1 MWKKIKDWCVEHW
14 EKIEDWRIE
23 HDEVVATFLASTVV
37 LLAVFFIYQFL
48 YVPFAKPVTP
58 MTQQQA
64 ETPAGVEK
72 AASNAHIKLDSGQTK
87 QVSETIR
94 EIRVT
99 EKEPVYIIQTTGDKA
114 QEASENASKQE
125 KADFSIVT
133 DKDHPDEAVELDKLD
148 KNTTVNLNQYNVQAY
163 KKHINTIEYY
173 PAEKTVGYTHQWKI
187 SKSGKYMGVGV
198 DYGTDDGRIMAK
210 VTYSW

>member
-1 MWKKIKDWCVEHW
+1 MWKKIKKFNDWYIENKNIFEGVF
-14 EKIEDWRIE
+14 KILVIG
-23 HDEVVATFLASTVV
+23 FV
-37 LLAVFFIYQFL
+37 LLCIAIALTNTLKQA
-48 YVPFAKPVTP
+48 PEPITP

-64 ETPAGVEK
+64 ETSTGVEK
-72 AASNAHIKLDSGQTK
+72 AADNARLKLDSGQNK

-114 QEASENASKQE
+114 QEASEKASKQE

-187 SKSGKYMGVGV
+187 SKSGKYMGAGV
-198 DYGTDDGRIMAK
+198 DYDTDDQRIMAK

>member
-1 MWKKIKDWCVEHW
+1 MWKKIKNWFKGEWNRGLFIVMS
-14 EKIEDWRIE
+14 
-23 HDEVVATFLASTVV
+23 FLILLTVV
-37 LLAVFFIYQFL
+37 
-48 YVPFAKPVTP
+48 FAFANAGLNRYTTKPATTMP
-58 MTQQQA
+58 QQQV
-64 ETPAGVEK
+64 ETPAGVEN
-72 AASNAHIKLDSGQTK
+72 AASNAHVKLDSGQTK

-114 QEASENASKQE
+114 QEASEKASKQE

-133 DKDHPDEAVELDKLD
+133 DKDHPGEAVELDKLD

-198 DYGTDDGRIMAK
+198 DYDTDDQRIMAK

>member
-1 MWKKIKDWCVEHW
+1 MQKIKDWILNNKYKTAQIITAV
-14 EKIEDWRIE
+14 ILI
-23 HDEVVATFLASTVV
+23 V
-37 LLAVFFIYQFL
+37 LLVFF
-48 YVPFAKPVTP
+48 VVKAWEAHTTKPVTTMP
-58 MTQQQA
+58 QQQA

-99 EKEPVYIIQTTGDKA
+99 EKEPVYIVQTTGDKA
-114 QEASENASKQE
+114 QEASEKASKQE

-148 KNTTVNLNQYNVQAY
+148 ENETVNLNQYNIQAY
-163 KKHINTIEYY
+163 KKQLNTIEYQ
-173 PAEKTVGYTHQWKI
+173 PWEKTIGYTHSWKV
-187 SKSGKYMGVGV
+187 SKSGKYLRIGA
-198 DYGTDDGRIMAK
+198 DYDIDDKRVLAK

>member
-1 MWKKIKDWCVEHW
+1 MQKIKDWILNNKYKTAQIITAV
-14 EKIEDWRIE
+14 ILI
-23 HDEVVATFLASTVV
+23 V
-37 LLAVFFIYQFL
+37 LLVLFVVKAWE
-48 YVPFAKPVTP
+48 AHTTKPVTTIP
-58 MTQQQA
+58 QQQA

-72 AASNAHIKLDSGQTK
+72 AANNAHIKLDSGQTK

-114 QEASENASKQE
+114 QEASEKASKQE

-133 DKDHPDEAVELDKLD
+133 DKDHPDESVELDKLD
-148 KNTTVNLNQYNVQAY
+148 ENETVNLNQYNIQAY
-163 KKHINTIEYY
+163 KKQLNTIEYQ
-173 PAEKTVGYTHQWKI
+173 PWEKTIGYTHSWKV
-187 SKSGKYMGVGV
+187 SKSGKYLGVGA
-198 DYGTDDGRIMAK
+198 DYDIDDKRVLAK

>member
-1 MWKKIKDWCVEHW
+1 MWTKIKDWYEEHK
-14 EKIEDWRIE
+14 E
-23 HDEVVATFLASTVV
+23 EVGTFILI
-37 LLAVFFIYQFL
+37 LAVLFATFFIYQVL
-48 YVPFAKPVTP
+48 YGPFTKPVTTIP
-58 MTQQQA
+58 QQQA

-72 AASNAHIKLDSGQTK
+72 ATDNAHIKLDSGQTK

-114 QEASENASKQE
+114 QEASEKASEQA

-133 DKDHPDEAVELDKLD
+133 DKDHPDEAVELDRLD
-148 KNTTVNLNQYNVQAY
+148 KNETVNLNQYNIQAY
-163 KKHINTIEYY
+163 KKQLNTIEYQ
-173 PAEKTVGYTHQWKI
+173 PWEKTIGYTHSWKV
-187 SKSGKYMGVGV
+187 SKSGKYLGVGA
-198 DYGTDDGRIMAK
+198 DYDIDDRRVLAK

>member
-1 MWKKIKDWCVEHW
+1 MWTKIKDWYEEHK
-14 EKIEDWRIE
+14 E
-23 HDEVVATFLASTVV
+23 EVVGTFIIIATV
-37 LLAVFFIYQFL
+37 LFVAFCIYRFFHG
-48 YVPFAKPVTP
+48 PFTQPVTP
-58 MTQQQA
+58 MTQKQA
-64 ETPAGVEK
+64 EAPAGVEK

-114 QEASENASKQE
+114 QEASEKASKQE

-173 PAEKTVGYTHQWKI
+173 PAEKAVGYTHQWKI

-198 DYGTDDGRIMAK
+198 DYDTDDQRIMAK

>member
-1 MWKKIKDWCVEHW
+1 MWKKIKNWFKGEWNRGFFIVMS
-14 EKIEDWRIE
+14 
-23 HDEVVATFLASTVV
+23 FLILLTVV
-37 LLAVFFIYQFL
+37 
-48 YVPFAKPVTP
+48 FAFANAGLNRYTTKPATTMP
-58 MTQQQA
+58 QQQA

-72 AASNAHIKLDSGQTK
+72 AASNAHIKLDNGQTK

-114 QEASENASKQE
+114 QEVSEKASKQE

-133 DKDHPDEAVELDKLD
+133 DKDHSDEAVELDKLD
-148 KNTTVNLNQYNVQAY
+148 ENETVNLNQYNIQAY
-163 KKHINTIEYY
+163 KKQLNTIEYQ
-173 PAEKTVGYTHQWKI
+173 PWEKTIGYTHSWKV
-187 SKSGKYMGVGV
+187 SKSGKYLGVGA
-198 DYGTDDGRIMAK
+198 DYDIDDKRVLAK

>member
-1 MWKKIKDWCVEHW
+1 MWKKIKNWFKGEWNRGFFIVMS
-14 EKIEDWRIE
+14 
-23 HDEVVATFLASTVV
+23 FLILLTVV
-37 LLAVFFIYQFL
+37 LA
-48 YVPFAKPVTP
+48 FANAGLNRYTTKPATTMP
-58 MTQQQA
+58 QQQA

-72 AASNAHIKLDSGQTK
+72 AASNAHIKLDNGQTK

-114 QEASENASKQE
+114 QEASEKASKQE

-148 KNTTVNLNQYNVQAY
+148 ENETVNLNQYNIQAY
-163 KKHINTIEYY
+163 KKQLNTIEYQ
-173 PAEKTVGYTHQWKI
+173 PWEKTIGYTHSWKV
-187 SKSGKYMGVGV
+187 SKSGKYLGVGA
-198 DYGTDDGRIMAK
+198 DYDIDDKRVLAK

>member
-1 MWKKIKDWCVEHW
+1 MWKKIKDWVLNNKCKTAQIVTAVILIALLMCVLVKAW
-14 EKIEDWRIE
+14 EA
-23 HDEVVATFLASTVV
+23 HTT
-37 LLAVFFIYQFL
+37 
-48 YVPFAKPVTP
+48 KPVTTIP
-58 MTQQQA
+58 QQQA

-72 AASNAHIKLDSGQTK
+72 AASNARIKLDSGQAN
-87 QVSETIR
+87 QVSESIR

-99 EKEPVYIIQTTGDKA
+99 EKEPVYIIKTSGDKA
-114 QEASENASKQE
+114 QETSEKASKQE

-133 DKDHPDEAVELDKLD
+133 DKDNPEKIVELNKLD
-148 KNTTVNLNQYNVQAY
+148 KNATVNLNQYNVQAY

-198 DYGTDDGRIMAK
+198 DYDTDDQRIMAK

>member
-1 MWKKIKDWCVEHW
+1 MWKKIKNWFKEEWNRGLFIVMS
-14 EKIEDWRIE
+14 
-23 HDEVVATFLASTVV
+23 FLILLTVV
-37 LLAVFFIYQFL
+37 
-48 YVPFAKPVTP
+48 FAFANAGLNRYTTKPATTMP
-58 MTQQQA
+58 QQQA

-99 EKEPVYIIQTTGDKA
+99 EREPVYIIQTTGDKA
-114 QEASENASKQE
+114 QEVSEKASKQE

-133 DKDHPDEAVELDKLD
+133 DKDHSDEAVELDKLD
-148 KNTTVNLNQYNVQAY
+148 ENETVNLNQYNIQAY
-163 KKHINTIEYY
+163 KKQLNTIEYQ
-173 PAEKTVGYTHQWKI
+173 PWEKTIGYTHSWKV
-187 SKSGKYMGVGV
+187 SKSGKYLGVGA
-198 DYGTDDGRIMAK
+198 DYDIDDKRVLAK

>member
-1 MWKKIKDWCVEHW
+1 MWKKIKNWFKGEW
-14 EKIEDWRIE
+14 NRGFFIFMS
-23 HDEVVATFLASTVV
+23 FLILLTVV
-37 LLAVFFIYQFL
+37 LAFVNEGLNRYTT
-48 YVPFAKPVTP
+48 KPATT

-72 AASNAHIKLDSGQTK
+72 AASNAHIKLDNGQTK

-114 QEASENASKQE
+114 QEVSEKASKQE

-133 DKDHPDEAVELDKLD
+133 DKDHSDEAVELDKLD
-148 KNTTVNLNQYNVQAY
+148 ENETVNLNQYNIQAY
-163 KKHINTIEYY
+163 KKQLNTIEYQ
-173 PAEKTVGYTHQWKI
+173 PWEKTIGYTHSWKV
-187 SKSGKYMGVGV
+187 SKSGKYLGVGA
-198 DYGTDDGRIMAK
+198 DYDIDDKRVLAK

>member
-1 MWKKIKDWCVEHW
+1 MWKKIKNWFKGEWNRGLFIVMS
-14 EKIEDWRIE
+14 
-23 HDEVVATFLASTVV
+23 FLILLTVV
-37 LLAVFFIYQFL
+37 
-48 YVPFAKPVTP
+48 FAFANAGLNRYTTKPATT

-72 AASNAHIKLDSGQTK
+72 AASNAHIKLDNGQTK

-114 QEASENASKQE
+114 QEVSEKASKQE

-133 DKDHPDEAVELDKLD
+133 DKDHSDEAVELDKLD
-148 KNTTVNLNQYNVQAY
+148 ENETVNLNQYNIQAY
-163 KKHINTIEYY
+163 KKQLNTIEYQ
-173 PAEKTVGYTHQWKI
+173 PWEKTIGYTHSWKV
-187 SKSGKYMGVGV
+187 SKSGKYLGVGA
-198 DYGTDDGRIMAK
+198 DYDIDDKRVLAK

>member
-1 MWKKIKDWCVEHW
+1 MQKITDWILNNKYKTA
-14 EKIEDWRIE
+14 KIITA
-23 HDEVVATFLASTVV
+23 VILIV
-37 LLAVFFIYQFL
+37 LLVFF
-48 YVPFAKPVTP
+48 VVKAWEAHTTKPVTTMP
-58 MTQQQA
+58 QQQA

-99 EKEPVYIIQTTGDKA
+99 EREPVYIIQTTGDKA
-114 QEASENASKQE
+114 QEVSEKASKQE

-133 DKDHPDEAVELDKLD
+133 DKDHSDEAVELDKLD
-148 KNTTVNLNQYNVQAY
+148 ENETVNLNQYNIQAY
-163 KKHINTIEYY
+163 KKQLNTIEYQ
-173 PAEKTVGYTHQWKI
+173 PWEKTIGYTHSWKV
-187 SKSGKYMGVGV
+187 SKSGKYLGVGA
-198 DYGTDDGRIMAK
+198 DYDIDDKRVLAK

>member
-1 MWKKIKDWCVEHW
+1 MWKKIKNWFKGEWNRGLFIVMS
-14 EKIEDWRIE
+14 
-23 HDEVVATFLASTVV
+23 FLILLTVV
-37 LLAVFFIYQFL
+37 
-48 YVPFAKPVTP
+48 FAFANAGLNRYTTKPATTMP
-58 MTQQQA
+58 QQQA

-99 EKEPVYIIQTTGDKA
+99 EREPVYIIQTTGDKA
-114 QEASENASKQE
+114 QEVSEKASKQE

-133 DKDHPDEAVELDKLD
+133 DKDHSDEAVELDKLD
-148 KNTTVNLNQYNVQAY
+148 ENETVNLKQYNIQAY
-163 KKHINTIEYY
+163 KKQLNTIEYQ
-173 PAEKTVGYTHQWKI
+173 PWEKTIGYTHSWKV
-187 SKSGKYMGVGV
+187 SKSGKYLGVGA
-198 DYGTDDGRIMAK
+198 DYDIDDKRVLAK

>member
-1 MWKKIKDWCVEHW
+1 MWKKIKNWCVEHR
-14 EKIEDWRIE
+14 EKI
-23 HDEVVATFLASTVV
+23 VGTFILITAVLFAAS
-37 LLAVFFIYQFL
+37 FIYQLL
-48 YVPFAKPVTP
+48 YGPFTKPVTP
-58 MTQQQA
+58 MPQQQA

-72 AASNAHIKLDSGQTK
+72 AASNAHIKLDYGQAK
-87 QVSETIR
+87 QVSETIK

-99 EKEPVYIIQTTGDKA
+99 EKEPVYIVKTSGDKA
-114 QEASENASKQE
+114 QEISEKVSKQE

-198 DYGTDDGRIMAK
+198 DYDTDDGRIMAK

>member
-1 MWKKIKDWCVEHW
+1 MWKKIKNWFKGERNRDLFIVMS
-14 EKIEDWRIE
+14 
-23 HDEVVATFLASTVV
+23 FLILLTVV
-37 LLAVFFIYQFL
+37 
-48 YVPFAKPVTP
+48 FAFANAGLNRYTTKPATTMP
-58 MTQQQA
+58 QQQA

-99 EKEPVYIIQTTGDKA
+99 EREPVYSIQTTGDKA
-114 QEASENASKQE
+114 QEVSEKASKQE

-133 DKDHPDEAVELDKLD
+133 DKDRSDEAVELDKLD
-148 KNTTVNLNQYNVQAY
+148 ENETVNLNQYNIQAY
-163 KKHINTIEYY
+163 KKQLNTIEYQ
-173 PAEKTVGYTHQWKI
+173 PWEKTIGYTHSWKV
-187 SKSGKYMGVGV
+187 SKSGKYLGVGA
-198 DYGTDDGRIMAK
+198 DYDIDDKRVLAK

>member
-1 MWKKIKDWCVEHW
+1 MWKKIKDWFVRNKNDLAGGFVFGCVAV
-14 EKIEDWRIE
+14 I
-23 HDEVVATFLASTVV
+23 AAA
-37 LLAVFFIYQFL
+37 LLFIIDTTL
-48 YVPFAKPVTP
+48 KPAPEPVTTIP
-58 MTQQQA
+58 QQQA

-114 QEASENASKQE
+114 QEVSEKASKQE

-133 DKDHPDEAVELDKLD
+133 DKGHPDEVVELDKLD
-148 KNTTVNLNQYNVQAY
+148 ENETVNLNQYNIQAY
-163 KKHINTIEYY
+163 KKQLNTIEYQ
-173 PAEKTVGYTHQWKI
+173 PWEKTIGYTHSWKV
-187 SKSGKYMGVGV
+187 SKSGKYLGVGA
-198 DYGTDDGRIMAK
+198 DYDIDDKRVLAK

>member
-1 MWKKIKDWCVEHW
+1 MWKKIKDWFVRN
-14 EKIEDWRIE
+14 KND
-23 HDEVVATFLASTVV
+23 LASGFAFGCVAV
-37 LLAVFFIYQFL
+37 IAAALLFIIDTTL
-48 YVPFAKPVTP
+48 KPAPEPVTTMP
-58 MTQQQA
+58 QQQA

-72 AASNAHIKLDSGQTK
+72 AADNAHIKLDSGQQK

-99 EKEPVYIIQTTGDKA
+99 EKEPVYIVQTTGDKA
-114 QEASENASKQE
+114 QEVSEKASKRE
-125 KADFSIVT
+125 GADFSIVT
-133 DKDHPDEAVELDKLD
+133 DKDRPDEAVELDKLD
-148 KNTTVNLNQYNVQAY
+148 KNTTVNLNQYNVQAF

-198 DYGTDDGRIMAK
+198 DYDTDDQRIMAK

>member
-1 MWKKIKDWCVEHW
+1 MWGKIKGWAKLNIRYLLPILCLT
-14 EKIEDWRIE
+14 I
-23 HDEVVATFLASTVV
+23 VVFAAVMVWQQHTVQRV
-37 LLAVFFIYQFL
+37 S
-48 YVPFAKPVTP
+48 P
-58 MTQQQA
+58 MPQQQA

-114 QEASENASKQE
+114 QEASERASKQE

-133 DKDHPDEAVELDKLD
+133 DKDHQDEAVELDKLGKD
-148 KNTTVNLNQYNVQAY
+148 TTVTLNQYNVRAY
-163 KKHINTIEYY
+163 KKQLNTIEYM
-173 PAEKTVGYTHQWKI
+173 PQEKIIGYTHSWKI
-187 SKSGKYMGVGV
+187 SDSGHYIGAGV
-198 DYGTDDGRIMAK
+198 DYDWDDQK
-210 VTYSW
+210 VMLKASYSW

>member
-1 MWKKIKDWCVEHW
+1 MWKKIKNWFKGEWNRGPFIVMS
-14 EKIEDWRIE
+14 
-23 HDEVVATFLASTVV
+23 FLILLTVV
-37 LLAVFFIYQFL
+37 
-48 YVPFAKPVTP
+48 FAFANAGLNRYTTKPATTMP
-58 MTQQQA
+58 QQQA

-99 EKEPVYIIQTTGDKA
+99 EREPVYIIQTTGDKA
-114 QEASENASKQE
+114 QEVSEKASKQE

-133 DKDHPDEAVELDKLD
+133 DKDHSDEAVELDKLD
-148 KNTTVNLNQYNVQAY
+148 ENETVNLNQYNIQAY
-163 KKHINTIEYY
+163 KKQLNTIEYQ
-173 PAEKTVGYTHQWKI
+173 PWEKTIGYTHSWKV
-187 SKSGKYMGVGV
+187 SKSGKYLGVGA
-198 DYGTDDGRIMAK
+198 DYDIDDKRVLAK